1 MERKKEAIALLSMY
15 NDEDMD
21 PDDEDDG
28 SDYEGG
34 IDAGVVVGFDA
45 GEVDDVRSKI
55 DKIDEDIDEADA
67 VRSVDEGVGVPEMS
81 PAVPMQEEAESVR
94 PSFPNEN
101 LPRRSPSPLPMM
113 TMSTPPTAVVVE
125 SDMRRSTNGGGLTI
139 VDYAH
144 DDGALSPDTEE
155 GEIPAAGRV
164 TFGTEF
170 QETSQYMTPPGSVRI
185 MTPSKNETM
194 QSVSQPEELKPEVD
208 SHIES
213 AGTRQSEA
221 ELSTDVEGKPTEEV
235 LKENV
240 DPLEKFLPP
249 PPTAKCPADLQAKI
263 IKFLG
268 LMNAGRNFNETL
280 RKSKGYRNPD
290 FLQHAVSY
298 QEIDQLGTCFSKDV
312 FDPYGYDKSDYYD
325 EIGTKLFFIYLMMT
339 SEIGFSVLLRLK
351 EAEMK
356 RELERKEQEKKKNQK
371 IEFAQSG
378 LLPTPAVAAPK
389 AQVPGSLLSASSV
402 AVNLPSLHPAS
413 TTSEVSQ
420 KESRQNKKS
429 KWDKV
434 DGDRKLPL
442 PAGGQDPVS
451 AVGAH
456 AALLSAANAG
466 AGYTAF
472 AQQKRKEAAEKRS
485 SEKAGKDG
493 GK

>member
-1 MERKKEAIALLSMY
+1 MEKKKEAIALLSMY

-28 SDYEGG
+28 SDDDGG
-34 IDAGVVVGFDA
+34 NDAGVAVNGDA
-45 GEVDDVRSKI
+45 GEVDDGRGKV
-55 DKIDEDIDEADA
+55 DKIDEDMDEADA
-67 VRSVDEGVGVPEMS
+67 VRSVDEGVGLPEKS
-81 PAVPMQEEAESVR
+81 PAVPMQEDAESVR

-101 LPRRSPSPLPMM
+101 LFRRSPSPFPLV
-113 TMSTPPTAVVVE
+113 TTSTPPTAVFVE

-144 DDGALSPDTEE
+144 DEGAMSPDPEE

-164 TFGTEF
+164 TFGAEL
-170 QETSQYMTPPGSVRI
+170 QASNDASQYMTPPGSVRI
-185 MTPSKNETM
+185 MTPSKNETV
-194 QSVSQPEELKPEVD
+194 QSVSQSEELKYEVD
-208 SHIES
+208 SRIES
-213 AGTRQSEA
+213 DGIRQSEA
-221 ELSTDVEGKPTEEV
+221 DQNIDVEEKPTEEV
-235 LKENV
+235 LKENM

-249 PPTAKCPADLQAKI
+249 PPSAKCSAELQAKI
-263 IKFLG
+263 VKFLG
-268 LMNAGRNFNETL
+268 LMNAGRNFNEEL

-298 QEIDQLGTCFSKDV
+298 QEIDQLGTCFRKDV

-325 EIGTKLFFIYLMMT
+325 EI
-339 SEIGFSVLLRLK
+339 

-371 IEFAQSG
+371 IEFAQGG
-378 LLPTPAVAAPK
+378 LLPTPVVTAPK
-389 AQVPGSLLSASSV
+389 AQVPASILSASSV
-402 AVNLPSLHPAS
+402 AVNLSSLHPAP
-413 TTSEVSQ
+413 TTGDVPQ
-420 KESRQNKKS
+420 KELRQNKKS

-442 PAGGQDPVS
+442 PAGGGQDPVS

-485 SEKAGKDG
+485 SEKVGKDS